1 MTSILNLDARYRL
14 SQNPSTGL
22 FSVFCETLLIGQS
35 FSEHEC
41 KWMATQHFDNFKG
54 E

>member
-1 MTSILNLDARYRL
+1 MTSFMNLPATYFV
-14 SQNPSTGL
+14 SQNPSTNL
-22 FSVFCETLLIGQS
+22 FLVFCENILIGQS

-41 KWMATQHFDNFKG
+41 KWMATQHFASVN